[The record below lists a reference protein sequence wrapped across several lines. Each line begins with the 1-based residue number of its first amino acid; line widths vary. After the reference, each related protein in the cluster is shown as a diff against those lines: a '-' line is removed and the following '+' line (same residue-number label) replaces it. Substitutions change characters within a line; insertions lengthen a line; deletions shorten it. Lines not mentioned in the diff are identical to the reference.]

1 MGSIYKESPCR
12 ECKAPK
18 RHPGCHSEC
27 PDRAEWLEK
36 YQAIKAEKDKQVKND
51 LVVGDFVTA
60 NQRKR
65 RKIVG
70 RNKWR

>member
-1 MGSIYKESPCR
+1 M
-12 ECKAPK
+12 
-18 RHPGCHSEC
+18 
-27 PDRAEWLEK
+27 EK

-65 RKIVG
+65 QKIVG